1 MRALRHRTCRLTG
14 ATIRMSSGCIDL
26 GAGVKFGNESKVG
39 FTVEAR
45 YIYGLKDLKLN
56 TVSSSDSYKTRS
68 FLILGGIIF

>member
-39 FTVEAR
+39 FTVEAK
-45 YIYGLKDLKLN
+45 YIKGSRI
-56 TVSSSDSYKTRS
+56 SSSTPLSAATATRPGRS
-68 FLILGGIIF
+68 